1 MVYRKYVEYA
11 DLQTSLIAMFLA
23 LVMGLVAYAIWAY
36 LLGTCPTCGL
46 NSTDI
51 SCVLG
56 ACVVG
61 LVGIV
66 LTVGAV
72 IAAIIAIGT
81 PLGGFIPEPDKKKR
95 KKSKGV
101 KEDDE

>member
-1 MVYRKYVEYA
+1 
-11 DLQTSLIAMFLA
+11 
-23 LVMGLVAYAIWAY
+23 
-36 LLGTCPTCGL
+36 
-46 NSTDI
+46 
-51 SCVLG
+51 
-56 ACVVG
+56 VVG